1 MAKKRDKNSEQS
13 FIATVSK
20 FSNDRLHVEVPKKH
34 RDKTV
39 KDGDAVRVENIEWRD
54 PNTKDPP
61 RIPNNN
67 EESGLANHLP
77 ASF

>member
-1 MAKKRDKNSEQS
+1 MRYEIDSGNPKSIYRSVSTDVDMAKKRDKNSEQS

-39 KDGDAVRVENIEWRD
+39 KDGDAVRVEKIE
-54 PNTKDPP
+54 
-61 RIPNNN
+61 
-67 EESGLANHLP
+67 
-77 ASF
+77 